1 MTDNSMTNEQDR
13 RMSPRVAGRGG
24 ANIVVLD
31 LQGLPLAR
39 GAGLQVLD
47 VSDGGIGLATELS
60 CCVGAHLHVI
70 PEMAPK
76 STLDVEVVTKSLL
89 ADGRMRLGCRL
100 ARGAMPAELSA
111 AA

>member
-13 RMSPRVAGRGG
+13 RKSLRIPGQGG
-24 ANIVVLD
+24 ADIVVLD

-47 VSDGGIGLATELS
+47 VSDDGIGLATDHP

-76 STLDVEVVTKSLL
+76 SMLDVEVVTKSLL

-100 ARGAMPAELSA
+100 ASGAMPAELTLA
-111 AA
+111 A